1 MIRAST
7 FALAGAAALSGCVH
21 KALPVPDHARVQ
33 AIVADTGFGGAIV
46 LGRAGEVV
54 YAHGFGEADRER
66 GLPFT
71 PATAGDGGSIAK
83 TFAAA
88 AIHLLVAEGRLG
100 LDDPVASHVPEFPH
114 GATRVRHL
122 LVHSV
127 GLPDY
132 DFFDADL
139 PPGTRR
145 DAASMLRVLANRQSA
160 PSFVP
165 GSRFEYSSLGYDV
178 AALVVERVSGQ
189 PYTRFVQ
196 DRLLGPLGLR
206 DSFPRPAFFA
216 DWPGPRTLG
225 YRDRDG
231 RWERFDVFDGEDFHG
246 GSNWYVSALDLTR
259 WAMAFARGTG
269 LPSAV
274 QAAVTQPARLDDGST
289 LGFSAGSWFCDGA
302 GARCQYTGALR
313 AFQTFVHWDRSRQ
326 ETVVYVSNSTLPPW
340 QRTRIARDLVA
351 LLSGAPAPE
360 SDPTPLLRV
369 TRGATAPLAG
379 IYRSAALGAVEFRVD
394 KDRLS
399 LHPAQGPSY
408 PVYRVTADTYYVP
421 GLDYWLGFSGDAKP
435 EALHIRTIHGD
446 IKALRQS
453 SARPA

>member
-71 PATAGDGGSIAK
+71 PATPGDGGSIAK

-88 AIHLLVAEGRLG
+88 AIHLLAAEGRLG

-139 PPGTRR
+139 PARHTSRR
-145 DAASMLRVLANRQSA
+145 SVDAARAGDPPKRPVVRAGKPVRVLQPRLRRRG
-160 PSFVP
+160 P
-165 GSRFEYSSLGYDV
+165 GRRARL
-178 AALVVERVSGQ
+178 SGQ

-196 DRLLGPLGLR
+196 ERLLAPLGLR

-225 YRDRDG
+225 YRERDG

-269 LPSAV
+269 LPSVV
-274 QAAVTQPARLDDGST
+274 QAAVTRAGATRRRQHARLQRRQLVLRRCRIPLPVHRRVACLPDLRL
-289 LGFSAGSWFCDGA
+289 LGPVAPG
-302 GARCQYTGALR
+302 
-313 AFQTFVHWDRSRQ
+313 DR
-326 ETVVYVSNSTLPPW
+326 
-340 QRTRIARDLVA
+340 
-351 LLSGAPAPE
+351 
-360 SDPTPLLRV
+360 
-369 TRGATAPLAG
+369 
-379 IYRSAALGAVEFRVD
+379 
-394 KDRLS
+394 
-399 LHPAQGPSY
+399 
-408 PVYRVTADTYYVP
+408 
-421 GLDYWLGFSGDAKP
+421 GLCL
-435 EALHIRTIHGD
+435 
-446 IKALRQS
+446 Q
-453 SARPA
+453 